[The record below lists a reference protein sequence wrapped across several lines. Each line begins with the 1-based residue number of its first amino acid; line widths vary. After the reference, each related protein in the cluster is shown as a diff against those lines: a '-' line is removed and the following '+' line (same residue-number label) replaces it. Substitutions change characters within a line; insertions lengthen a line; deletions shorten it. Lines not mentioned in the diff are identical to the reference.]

1 MRSAPADAALL
12 EPDEPLP
19 SVPRLLLT
27 GPAGTGKTW
36 RALEAVREVATREG
50 PHGGAAAA
58 PGAALFVLP
67 TYAAVQHMRRV
78 ALSRWEARGLL
89 DEVFTTFTGA
99 GERFLS
105 RFRVGTL
112 PSAATRDRL
121 VVAALDDAA
130 PKLFAAVA
138 GSAAFRA
145 RLLRLMK
152 ELKQGGLPPE
162 LVADRLEAAT
172 DAVSA
177 PARERLEAFLAVFRA
192 YHRRLAEAGLHDHE
206 DALVRLARRLEDEPP
221 TAPPRRLVV
230 DGFEDLTPIEQR
242 ILDRLVE
249 IVVRAGGEVLVTCP
263 FDVRRAELFSAT
275 GPWRA
280 HLLGQG
286 FVERRAAAPTHARP
300 EPLARLA
307 ADLFTSGDHDEPTA
321 GGSHV
326 AWLLGGDDEDEAESV
341 ARHLRRAVLDGEVS
355 TAGRPIRWHDV
366 AIVVRDTGRDAGRFI
381 DALERVGVPV
391 RAGGA
396 AATLGRTPLV
406 RALRGALD
414 VAAGHV
420 EAGAFEPYAA
430 HAWLA
435 WCVVATGDDDARA
448 AHDTLEVKHRRDG
461 APRTWDAWR
470 AALPEPLASWAARL
484 EAVRERLAPVTGAS
498 AFEELRSALDELAPL
513 PTSAGLDADGRPR
526 DARHDASVAAATAA
540 AWRLREVVTGLADA
554 ARRTGVGPAS
564 PAEAVEDVLAHVD
577 ALPFT
582 PRDRRLDAVTV
593 LDMETARFWE
603 PALVVVAGLEAGRVP
618 KRPRQD
624 ILLADDDREALAE
637 RDAVLRLPRARD
649 REVRE
654 RRLLY
659 TALTAA
665 RSVLWLSRPTVD
677 GRGEGLPPAFPLRA
691 LVRCV
696 TPSIRHETGAPGVTA
711 PRPDLVAC
719 AHDLVRLAVSPGTP
733 PGLAAALVRALPA
746 AQAAR
751 ERGRARR
758 ATRFGLPEELAAE
771 LAHRFK
777 ALSPSEVETAHTCR
791 VRHLFQRTLRVP
803 EDDLGFE
810 PRGLEPADEG
820 QVLHAAFRLA
830 LLDGSR
836 AAEAIAKEALEASDI
851 DADDAPLLVA
861 ETVRAIELLRLREA
875 TMPPGLAPAAAWLE
889 RAFAPP
895 KDTVPI
901 GEGEGAFLLKGRI
914 DRVDVGKGVPKGR
927 AVVVDYKR
935 SATAVESSYKA
946 DREGRGLQL
955 RLYAEAVEALAPLDV
970 VGVEWAAAL
979 VRLRRAIFDKEA
991 PAPLEGRREGKAP
1004 WPLSHADFV
1013 AHRKAAVDAAVSAV
1027 ADLRAAR
1034 LDRAPLAAEDCA
1046 SCPWRRPC
1054 RPDPDAVKGAS
1065 ALRVLAVAPKDDAAP
1080 SEDDDA

>member
-12 EPDEPLP
+12 APDDPLP

-27 GPAGTGKTW
+27 GASGTGKTW
-36 RALEAVREVATREG
+36 RALEAVRHVATREG

-67 TYAAVQHMRRV
+67 TYAAVQHMRRI

-99 GERFLS
+99 GERFLA

-130 PKLFAAVA
+130 PRAFAAVA

-145 RLLRLMK
+145 RLLRLVK

-172 DAVSA
+172 EAVSA

-221 TAPPRRLVV
+221 AAPPRRLVV

-242 ILDRLVE
+242 ILDRLVA
-249 IVVRAGGEVLVTCP
+249 IVVGAGGEVLVTCP
-263 FDVRRAELFSAT
+263 FDARRAELFSAT
-275 GPWRA
+275 GPWRE

-286 FVERRAAAPTHARP
+286 FVERRAAAPRGARP

-307 ADLFTSGDHDEPTA
+307 ADLFVPAPHDPATP
-321 GGSHV
+321 GGAHV

-341 ARHLRRAVLDGEVS
+341 ARHLRRTVLAGEIT
-355 TAGRPIRWHDV
+355 TADRPIRWHDV
-366 AIVVRDTGRDAGRFI
+366 AIVVRDTARDAGRFI

-414 VAAGHV
+414 VVGGHT
-420 EAGAFEPYAA
+420 EAGAFEPYAV

-435 WCVVATGDDDARA
+435 WCVVAAGDEAARS
-448 AHDTLEVKHRRDG
+448 AHDALEVQHRREG
-461 APRTWDAWR
+461 APRTWDTWR
-470 AALPEPLASWAARL
+470 SELPDALAPWAERL
-484 EAVRERLAPVTGAS
+484 EAVRAGLGAATGPD
-498 AFEELRSALDELAPL
+498 AFDQLRSALDDLAPL
-513 PTSAGLDADGRPR
+513 PTSAGLDASGRPL
-526 DARHDASVAAATAA
+526 DARQDARVAAATAA
-540 AWRLREVVTGLADA
+540 AWRLREVVGGLADA

-564 PAEAVEDVLAHVD
+564 PAEAVEDVLAQVD
-577 ALPFT
+577 ALPFA

-624 ILLADDDREALAE
+624 ILLADDDRDALAE
-637 RDAVLRLPRARD
+637 RDAVLKLPRARD

-659 TALTAA
+659 TTFTAA
-665 RSVLWLSRPTVD
+665 RTTLWLSRPTVD
-677 GRGEGLPPAFPLRA
+677 ARGEGLPPAFPLRA
-691 LVRCV
+691 LQRCV

-719 AHDLVRLAVSPGTP
+719 THDLVRLAVSPGTSAA
-733 PGLAAALVRALPA
+733 LAAALVRAVPEA
-746 AQAAR
+746 RAAR
-751 ERGRARR
+751 ERGRLRR
-758 ATRFGLPEELAAE
+758 ATRFALPDGLAAS
-771 LAHRFK
+771 LAHRFE
-777 ALSPSEVETAHTCR
+777 ALSPSEVETAHVCR
-791 VRHLFQRTLRVP
+791 VRHLFQRTLAVP

-830 LLDGSR
+830 LLHGDR
-836 AAEAIAKEALEASDI
+836 DAEAIAKEALEASDI
-851 DADDAPLLVA
+851 DADDAPLLLA
-861 ETVRAIELLRLREA
+861 ETVRAIELLRLRETSLPA
-875 TMPPGLAPAAAWLE
+875 GLQPSPAWLE
-889 RAFAPP
+889 RSFAPP
-895 KDTVPI
+895 RDEVRI
-901 GEGEGAFLLKGRI
+901 GQGDGAFLLKGRI
-914 DRVDVGKGVPKGR
+914 DRVDVGQGVPTGP

-935 SATAVESSYKA
+935 SAGAVEASSKA

-955 RLYAEAVEALAPLDV
+955 RLYAEAVEALAPLRV
-970 VGVEWAAAL
+970 VGIEWAAAL
-979 VRLRRAIFDKEA
+979 VRLRRAFFDQEA
-991 PAPLEGRREGKAP
+991 NAPLEGRREGAP
-1004 WPLSHADFV
+1004 SWFLSHADFT
-1013 AHRKAAVDAAVSAV
+1013 AHRQAAVDAAVGAV

-1034 LDRAPLAAEDCA
+1034 LDRAPLDAEDCA

-1054 RPDPDAVKGAS
+1054 RPDHDAVAAAS
-1065 ALRVLAVAPKDDAAP
+1065 ALRRPAIAKADDADEAG
-1080 SEDDDA
+1080 DDDA